1 MTSKH
6 SAPYRHDCKA
16 VGVVAAETGLSD
28 IESFRLGPTASAEV
42 TARNQ
47 ELSDKC
53 DSDLLIVD
61 WDGPDDSENPRNWQ
75 ASRKWAVTLVVSGFL
90 FISPVSSAMISPATD
105 QIASQFDIHSSVVAA
120 MTTSSFL
127 LAYAVG
133 PLFLGPLSEIYG
145 RVIVLQLSNLWYL
158 AWNLGCAFAQ
168 GTGQLI
174 AFRFLAGIGGSA
186 PLSIGGAVIGDC
198 FKPEHR
204 GKALAV
210 YGLVPLVG
218 PFIGPLTGAWVGQKS
233 DWRWVFYS
241 TSIATVAVQILGFL
255 FLRETYAPVLLKR
268 KLKRVTR
275 NMNEIEGKTVRLRT
289 TFETGD
295 DRRWWTFAREAL
307 LTPFTLFLRE
317 PIVQLLGIYFAF
329 MYGLTYLFVTTIS
342 PIFLTVY
349 QEPVGI
355 SGLHYLSQGLGV
367 SIMAQFNARTMDTAY
382 AWLKRKYKGEGKP
395 EYRLPPMMLGT
406 ILLPIGIL
414 IAGWSAETHQS
425 WIAVDIG
432 FFIFGMGT
440 VLTSQCVTM
449 YVVDTFTLHAASA
462 LAAVTFL
469 CSMAGFGFPLFAPA
483 MFDALG
489 YGKGT
494 TLIAVIGIGL
504 GCPAPWLFW
513 FYGERIRNRSLYAV
527 HAKL

>member
-1 MTSKH
+1 MSPSHGATPVDEKTSD
-6 SAPYRHDCKA
+6 P
-16 VGVVAAETGLSD
+16 AACEPVLATVPARRSGSDAALSEKGSGD
-28 IESFRLGPTASAEV
+28 TADV
-42 TARNQ
+42 
-47 ELSDKC
+47 LV
-53 DSDLLIVD
+53 VD
-61 WDGPDDSENPRNWQ
+61 WDGPDDPENPRNWELG
-75 ASRKWAVTLVVSGFL
+75 RKWAVTLVVSGFL

-105 QIASQFDIHSSVVAA
+105 QLVSQFHIGSSVVAA

-133 PLFLGPLSEIYG
+133 PLFLGPLSEVYG

-158 AWNLGCAFAQ
+158 AWNLACAFAQ
-168 GTGQLI
+168 SSPQLI

-198 FKPEHR
+198 FNPDQR
-204 GKALAV
+204 GKAIAV
-210 YGLVPLVG
+210 YGFAPLFG
-218 PFIGPLTGAWVGQKS
+218 PFIGPLTGAWVAEKS

-241 TSIATVAVQILGFL
+241 TTIATVGVQVLGFL

-268 KLKRVTR
+268 KLKRIAK
-275 NMNEIEGKTVRLRT
+275 NMGLEGAGACKLRT
-289 TFETGD
+289 RYEGD
-295 DRRWWTFAREAL
+295 SPESWRAFLSKSL
-307 LTPFTLFLRE
+307 LRPFVFFVRE

-349 QEPVGI
+349 GEPVGI

-367 SIMAQFNARTMDTAY
+367 TLMAQVNGRTMDAAY
-382 AWLKRKYKGEGKP
+382 AWLKRRAGGEGRP
-395 EYRLPPMMLGT
+395 EFRLPPMMLGT
-406 ILLPIGIL
+406 ILLPVGIL
-414 IAGWSAETHQS
+414 IAGWCAETRQP

-432 FFIFGMGT
+432 FFVFGMGT

-483 MFDALG
+483 MYAALG
-489 YGKGT
+489 YGKGN
-494 TLIAVIGIGL
+494 TLIAVVGIAL

-513 FYGERIRNRSLYAV
+513 FYGERIRRRSLYAV
-527 HAKL
+527 HGAGH